1 MGLTILV
8 LGLIS
13 VSINQLASVAEAQS
27 SERVFE
33 LRTYTTLPGRLNAL
47 HARFA
52 QHTIRLF
59 ERHDMT
65 NIGYFSPQDP
75 PLAENTQRVFEE
87 SQRDGRIIEK
97 VESIFLHA
105 TDYSQIR

>member
-1 MGLTILV
+1 MTEKNIIMFKNYRLKVPIGLTILV

-65 NIGYFSPQDP
+65 NIGYFSPKIL
-75 PLAENTQRVFEE
+75 PLPKTR
-87 SQRDGRIIEK
+87 
-97 VESIFLHA
+97 
-105 TDYSQIR
+105 